1 MICVCIVLEISL
13 QASSDVFLRTPQDIK
28 DLGHKKQGEEMKL
41 WLWGALRPVVSC
53 DVCAGPLETE
63 LRPQKKMFLPEEKPE
78 KWRF

>member
-1 MICVCIVLEISL
+1 
-13 QASSDVFLRTPQDIK
+13 
-28 DLGHKKQGEEMKL
+28 MKL
-41 WLWGALRPVVSC
+41 WLWGALRPAVSC